1 MMEVDLQVLL
11 CLFNLFPVALHLT
24 LKLADQPGINKTENP
39 SKDVRDKMK
48 MTPIVQKVQSCDQT
62 DVGD

>member
-24 LKLADQPGINKTENP
+24 LKLADQPGVNKTENP

-48 MTPIVQKVQSCDQT
+48 MTPIVQSAKL
-62 DVGD
+62 

>member
-24 LKLADQPGINKTENP
+24 LKLADQPDVNKTENP
-39 SKDVRDKMK
+39 SKDMRRWTAHHTVLE
-48 MTPIVQKVQSCDQT
+48 
-62 DVGD
+62 